1 MGSQAFGLGFS
12 GHQRHWISKLPS
24 SEQIME
30 AFKGKFTRT
39 SAENFEQFLKALDV
53 NMILRKAATVST
65 PVMEIT
71 EAGGVWSIK
80 TSTTLKS
87 MDLKFKLGEE
97 FDETTPDGRQ
107 TRALINLEGG
117 KIVCT
122 QTAKKSTEKSTRSV
136 RELNGP
142 DELIYTMTI
151 DEADGITCVQK
162 FKRIA

>member
-1 MGSQAFGLGFS
+1 MGLAQTATAN
-12 GHQRHWISKLPS
+12 KS
-24 SEQIME
+24 SSSLTITMDS
-30 AFKGKFTRT
+30 FKGKWKRT
-39 SAENFEQFLKALDV
+39 SSDQYEEFLSALDV
-53 NMILRKAATVST
+53 NFLLRKAANASA
-65 PVMEIT
+65 PVMEIS
-71 EAGGVWSIK
+71 EEGGVWSIK

-97 FDETTPDGRQ
+97 FDEKTPDGRQ

-122 QTAKKSTEKSTRSV
+122 QTAKKSTEKSTRPV

-151 DEADGITCVQK
+151 DEADGVTCVQK